1 MDLTSQVKAELAKYT
16 NPERAK
22 HSIRYFQAQPGG
34 YGEGD
39 QFLGISVPDQQ
50 KVARKY
56 YRKISLAEAEELLQ
70 SPIHEHRL
78 TALTILN
85 DKFEKA
91 TPVEQEEIVQLY
103 LRNIPYVNNWDLVDT
118 SAYKILGAYLYPRQD
133 RSLLYELA
141 RSENMWAQRIAIIAT
156 FYFIRQNHFHDALQ
170 ISTMLL
176 DHPHDLIHK
185 AVGWM
190 LREIGKRDFQTE
202 FDFLKTH
209 YKRMPRVML
218 NYAIERFDPELKG
231 QFRKQLI

>member
-85 DKFEKA
+85 YKFEKA
-91 TPVEQEEIVQLY
+91 TPWN
-103 LRNIPYVNNWDLVDT
+103 RKKSFSFT
-118 SAYKILGAYLYPRQD
+118 CG
-133 RSLLYELA
+133 
-141 RSENMWAQRIAIIAT
+141 T
-156 FYFIRQNHFHDALQ
+156 FPM
-170 ISTMLL
+170 STTGTWWTPL
-176 DHPHDLIHK
+176 HTK
-185 AVGWM
+185 S
-190 LREIGKRDFQTE
+190 
-202 FDFLKTH
+202 
-209 YKRMPRVML
+209 
-218 NYAIERFDPELKG
+218 
-231 QFRKQLI
+231 